1 MSQQV
6 KEVIVNQVIPETPK
20 FNQESFNTLKKELEV
35 LGGKVFLGFVH
46 PTLYGPVR
54 NLNFILEGPNP
65 EYLDKYLRDG
75 QKKILI
81 DVWKETMMAT
91 HVMVLPWEMSL
102 TCEINPPSFKTL
114 KEAEVYIRKKL
125 EDNKQKNIDDPFF
138 YRKGTI

>member
-1 MSQQV
+1 MSKINQI
-6 KEVIVNQVIPETPK
+6 IVNPEIPQTPK
-20 FNQESFNTLKKELEV
+20 SSKETLNSLKKELEV

-65 EYLDKYLRDG
+65 EFLDKYLTDP
-75 QKKILI
+75 QKNIVI

-91 HVMVLPWEMSL
+91 QLMVLPWEMSL
-102 TCEINPPSFKTL
+102 TCEINPPIFKTI
-114 KEAEVYIRKKL
+114 KESEIYIRKKL
-125 EDNKQKNIDDPFF
+125 ADNKLNNLNDPFF

>member
-1 MSQQV
+1 MSQQI
-6 KEVIVNQVIPETPK
+6 KQIIANTAIPETPR

-54 NLNFILEGPNP
+54 NLNFILEGPNL

-75 QKKILI
+75 EKKIVV
-81 DVWKETMMAT
+81 DVWKETMMST
-91 HVMVLPWEMSL
+91 QLMVLPWEMSL
-102 TCEINPPSFKTL
+102 TCEVNPPTFKTI
-114 KEAEVYIRKKL
+114 KESEVYIRKKL
-125 EDNKQKNIDDPFF
+125 ADNKQKNIDDPFF

>member
-1 MSQQV
+1 MSKINQF
-6 KEVIVNQVIPETPK
+6 IVNSEIPQTPK
-20 FNQESFNTLKKELEV
+20 SSKETLNSLKKELEV

-65 EYLDKYLRDG
+65 EFLDKYLTDP
-75 QKKILI
+75 QKDIVI

-91 HVMVLPWEMSL
+91 QLMVLPWEMSL
-102 TCEINPPSFKTL
+102 TCEINPPTFKTI
-114 KEAEVYIRKKL
+114 KESEIYIRKKL
-125 EDNKQKNIDDPFF
+125 ADNKQKNINDPFF

>member
-1 MSQQV
+1 MSKINQI
-6 KEVIVNQVIPETPK
+6 IVNPEIPQTPK
-20 FNQESFNTLKKELEV
+20 SSKETLNSLKKELEV

-65 EYLDKYLRDG
+65 EFLDKYLTNP
-75 QKKILI
+75 QKDIVI

-91 HVMVLPWEMSL
+91 QLMVLPWEMSL
-102 TCEINPPSFKTL
+102 TCEINPPTFKTI
-114 KEAEVYIRKKL
+114 KESEIYIRKKL
-125 EDNKQKNIDDPFF
+125 ADNKQKNINDPFF

>member
-1 MSQQV
+1 MSQEV
-6 KEVIVNQVIPETPK
+6 KKLIVNQVIPETPK
-20 FNQESFNTLKKELEV
+20 FNQESFDTMKNELKV
-35 LGGKVFLGFVH
+35 LGGKIFLGFVH

-91 HVMVLPWEMSL
+91 HVMVLPWEMTL
-102 TCEINPPSFKTL
+102 TCEVNPPTFKSI
-114 KEAEVYIRKKL
+114 KEAETYIRETLKR
-125 EDNKQKNIDDPFF
+125 NKPKNESDPYF
-138 YRKGTI
+138 YRKGTY

>member
-6 KEVIVNQVIPETPK
+6 KKLIVNEVIPQTPK
-20 FNQESFNTLKKELEV
+20 FDQESFNTLKKELEV

>member
-1 MSQQV
+1 MSKINQI
-6 KEVIVNQVIPETPK
+6 IVNPNPPQTPK
-20 FNQESFNTLKKELEV
+20 SSKETLNSLKKELEV

-65 EYLDKYLRDG
+65 EFLDKYLTDP
-75 QKKILI
+75 QKDIVI

-91 HVMVLPWEMSL
+91 QLMVLPWEMSL
-102 TCEINPPSFKTL
+102 TCEINPPTFKTI
-114 KEAEVYIRKKL
+114 KESEIYIRKKL
-125 EDNKQKNIDDPFF
+125 ADNKQKNINDPFF

>member
-1 MSQQV
+1 MSKINQF
-6 KEVIVNQVIPETPK
+6 IVNSEIPQTPK
-20 FNQESFNTLKKELEV
+20 SSKETLNSLKRELEV

-65 EYLDKYLRDG
+65 EFLDKYLTDP
-75 QKKILI
+75 QKDIVI

-91 HVMVLPWEMSL
+91 QLMVLPWEMSL
-102 TCEINPPSFKTL
+102 TCEINPPTFKTI
-114 KEAEVYIRKKL
+114 KESEIYIRKKL
-125 EDNKQKNIDDPFF
+125 ADNKQKNINDPFF

>member
-91 HVMVLPWEMSL
+91 HVMVLPWEMTL
-102 TCEINPPSFKTL
+102 TCEVNPPTFKSI
-114 KEAEVYIRKKL
+114 KEAEAYIRETLKR
-125 EDNKQKNIDDPFF
+125 NKPKNESDPFF

>member
-1 MSQQV
+1 MSKINQI
-6 KEVIVNQVIPETPK
+6 IVNPEIPQTPK
-20 FNQESFNTLKKELEV
+20 STKETLNSLKKELEV

-65 EYLDKYLRDG
+65 EFLDKYLTDP
-75 QKKILI
+75 QKNIVI

-91 HVMVLPWEMSL
+91 QLMVLPWEMSL
-102 TCEINPPSFKTL
+102 TCEINPPTFKTI
-114 KEAEVYIRKKL
+114 KESEIYIRKKL
-125 EDNKQKNIDDPFF
+125 ADNKQKNINDPFF

>member
-1 MSQQV
+1 MSKINQI
-6 KEVIVNQVIPETPK
+6 IVNPEIPQTPK
-20 FNQESFNTLKKELEV
+20 SSKETLNSLKKELEV

-65 EYLDKYLRDG
+65 EFLDKYLTNP
-75 QKKILI
+75 QKDIVV

-91 HVMVLPWEMSL
+91 QLMVLPWEMSL
-102 TCEINPPSFKTL
+102 TCEINPPTFKTI
-114 KEAEVYIRKKL
+114 KESEIYIRKKL
-125 EDNKQKNIDDPFF
+125 ADNKQKNINDPFF

>member
-1 MSQQV
+1 MSKINQI
-6 KEVIVNQVIPETPK
+6 IVNPEIPQTPK
-20 FNQESFNTLKKELEV
+20 SSKETLNSLKKELEV

-65 EYLDKYLRDG
+65 EFLDKYLTDP
-75 QKKILI
+75 QKDIVV

-91 HVMVLPWEMSL
+91 QLMVLPWEMSL
-102 TCEINPPSFKTL
+102 TCEINPPTFKTI
-114 KEAEVYIRKKL
+114 KESEIYIRKKL
-125 EDNKQKNIDDPFF
+125 ADNKQKNINDPFF

>member
-1 MSQQV
+1 MSKINQF
-6 KEVIVNQVIPETPK
+6 IVNSEIPQTPK
-20 FNQESFNTLKKELEV
+20 SSKETINSLKKELEV

-65 EYLDKYLRDG
+65 EFLDKYLTDP
-75 QKKILI
+75 QKDIVI

-91 HVMVLPWEMSL
+91 QLMVLPWEMSL
-102 TCEINPPSFKTL
+102 TCEINPPTFKTI
-114 KEAEVYIRKKL
+114 KESEIYIRKKL
-125 EDNKQKNIDDPFF
+125 ADNKQKNINDPFF